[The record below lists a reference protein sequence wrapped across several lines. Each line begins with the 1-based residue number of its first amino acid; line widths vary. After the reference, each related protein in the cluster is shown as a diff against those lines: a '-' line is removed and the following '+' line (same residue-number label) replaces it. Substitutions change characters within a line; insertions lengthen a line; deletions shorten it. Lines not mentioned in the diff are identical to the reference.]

1 MNCLGLML
9 HTFLHHHG
17 FFIAIKIFNF
27 MLKGAHG
34 DSQNTSDFFASKKKK
49 CLGINVTKELKELYP
64 YNCKH

>member
-49 CLGINVTKELKELYP
+49 MLRNKRDQGAKRVISLQL
-64 YNCKH
+64 

>member
-49 CLGINVTKELKELYP
+49 KNA
-64 YNCKH
+64 